1 VGSVVCGQASR
12 MASSV
17 CFRGNRKGVLR
28 TFTHVCGV
36 DVGLLGT

>member
-1 VGSVVCGQASR
+1 MCGGRASR
-12 MASSV
+12 LSLARGEI
-17 CFRGNRKGVLR
+17 RGNREGVLR